1 MTYEELL
8 ENTEIRL
15 RALEPSDVDLLY
27 AWENDTSIWDVSSTI
42 IPFSKNTIR
51 NYINNSQS
59 DIYEA
64 KQLRLM
70 IEDKSSQST
79 IGAID

>member
-8 ENTEIRL
+8 ENSEIRL

-51 NYINNSQS
+51 NQIFTKQSNS
-59 DIYEA
+59 D
-64 KQLRLM
+64 L
-70 IEDKSSQST
+70 
-79 IGAID
+79 